1 MFAIMCVLHFGF
13 ELRLGGTTYSARFL
27 YPAAFTEAGIALAL
41 LLSVLL
47 PGSGQA
53 RAGRV
58 IAAQVLSLLAMFA
71 IQVGMMRGP
80 ELTSWRDQ
88 LFYGVAFVLSIASLV
103 LAGSP
108 MYRRRRFA
116 H

>member
-1 MFAIMCVLHFGF
+1 VLHFGF
-13 ELRLGGTTYSARFL
+13 ELSLGGTTYSARFL
-27 YPAAFTEAGIALAL
+27 YPAAFLEAGIALAL

-47 PGSGQA
+47 PGSGQV

-58 IAAQVLSLLAMFA
+58 IAAQVMSVLAMFA
-71 IQVGMMRGP
+71 IQIGMMRGP
-80 ELTSWRDQ
+80 EFATARNEI
-88 LFYGVAFVLSIASLV
+88 FYGVAFVLSVVSLV

-108 MYRRRRFA
+108 AYRRRRFA